1 MDLHALDSYFRSIL
15 KIDEF
20 AKHDTSLNG
29 IQVDRENG
37 AIHKVA
43 FAVDA
48 CEESF
53 RAAIQWGA
61 EVLCVHHGLFWG
73 KELPIVGVHR
83 KRIQFLLEHG
93 LALYA
98 VHLPLDADP
107 FIGNNATLAK
117 SLQLHDLSPFGFYKG
132 MEIGFQGSFPEPID
146 LYTVAK
152 RLFGP
157 SASDYFLLPFGK
169 PLVQTV
175 AIDSGGAASEALQ
188 AIEKGI
194 DLFITGESSHSIYH
208 ACMEARINVLFG
220 GHYRTETGGVL
231 QWCKRTAQDT
241 GLETRFFDI
250 PTGL

>member
-1 MDLHALDSYFRSIL
+1 MDVQTLDKYFRSIL

-20 AKHDTSLNG
+20 EKYDSSLNG
-29 IQVDRENG
+29 IQVDRSEG
-37 AIHKVA
+37 PIHRVA
-43 FAVDA
+43 FTVDA

-53 RAAIQWGA
+53 RLAHEWGA

-73 KELPIVGVHR
+73 KELPIVGIHR
-83 KRIQFLLEHG
+83 KRIQFLLEHD

-107 FIGNNATLAK
+107 LIGNNVTLAQR
-117 SLQLHDLSPFGFYKG
+117 LQLEERSPFGLYRG
-132 MEIGFQGSFPEPID
+132 VEIGIQGVLPQPLD
-146 LYTVAK
+146 LHAVAT

-157 SASDYFLLPFGK
+157 SSSDYHLLPFGK
-169 PLVQTV
+169 SLVQTV
-175 AIDSGGAASEALQ
+175 AIVSGGAASEALQ

-208 ACMEARINVLFG
+208 ACMEAHINVLFG
-220 GHYRTETGGVL
+220 GHYQTETGGVMK
-231 QWCKRTAQDT
+231 WAERTAQDT

>member
-1 MDLHALDSYFRSIL
+1 MDLRALDSYFRSIL

-20 AKHDTSLNG
+20 AKYDTSLNG
-29 IQVDRENG
+29 IQVDRSDG
-37 AIHKVA
+37 PIHKVA

-53 RAAIQWGA
+53 RAASQWGA

-73 KELPIVGVHR
+73 KELPLVGVHR
-83 KRIQFLLEHG
+83 KRILFLLEHD

-107 FIGNNATLAK
+107 LIGNNATLAK
-117 SLQLHDLSPFGFYKG
+117 RLQLQDLSPFGIYRG
-132 MEIGFQGSFPEPID
+132 VEIGIQGAYPEPMD
-146 LYTVAK
+146 LHTVPK

-157 SASDYFLLPFGK
+157 SASDYLLLPFGK
-169 PLVQTV
+169 PRVRTV
-175 AIDSGGAASEALQ
+175 ALVSGGAASEALQ
-188 AIEKGI
+188 AIDRGI

-220 GHYRTETGGVL
+220 GHYRTETVGVI
-231 QWCKRTAQDT
+231 QWCERTAQET